1 MAGYA
6 HRVGPQ
12 ERKPGAF
19 GVPRD
24 KELKQMLT
32 MTRDALILREIQRMI
47 KTNKRRDF
55 PCGTLVPMLT
65 HLIRGE
71 EMDSKCKDLHQSLYP
86 KKDTCTEAS
95 TPDTLPTTAKPTASS
110 PTASAEGTSPT
121 STKPKTTTKSK
132 AKEPRSSSKHTG
144 LSFAPPAQS
153 ERGKTSKPSVPVKPR
168 AGGLTNLLKPAV
180 RSTPTKAIFSSEDE
194 MLFQLT
200 ESTATRVLEGLKLV
214 RQVKDEHNPKH
225 ANQLIEAY
233 EIASLAL
240 IEAMDNL
247 KGVRAIQGL
256 SKRESAYEK
265 VKILSARDF
274 KTYIEGGK

>member
-24 KELKQMLT
+24 KELKQMLE
-32 MTRDALILREIQRMI
+32 MIRDKNILQEIQRML
-47 KTNKRRDF
+47 TSNSRRDF
-55 PCGTLVPMLT
+55 PCGTLVPLLT
-65 HLIRGE
+65 HKLRGE
-71 EMDSKCKDLHQSLYP
+71 KIDDKCQTLDQRLNP

-95 TPDTLPTTAKPTASS
+95 TPDTLPATPKPTASS

-121 STKPKTTTKSK
+121 LTKPKTTTKSK
-132 AKEPRSSSKHTG
+132 VKEPRSSSKHTG

-194 MLFQLT
+194 MLFQMT

-225 ANQLIEAY
+225 ADQLIEAY
-233 EIASLAL
+233 EVASLAF

-274 KTYIEGGK
+274 KTYLEGEK